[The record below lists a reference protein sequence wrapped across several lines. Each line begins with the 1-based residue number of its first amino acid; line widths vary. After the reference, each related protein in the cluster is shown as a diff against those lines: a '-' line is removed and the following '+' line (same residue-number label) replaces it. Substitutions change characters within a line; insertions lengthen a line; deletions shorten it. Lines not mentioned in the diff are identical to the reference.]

1 MNAADVMKRLGIK
14 PEDRVH
20 LLIRHLKRV
29 MVERKPTFAMIIDDL
44 FDIPAVEAALRG
56 FERECKGYMR

>member
-1 MNAADVMKRLGIK
+1 MNAADVVKRLGME
-14 PEDRVH
+14 PEDRVK

-29 MVERKPTFAMIIDDL
+29 MVEKKPHFAMIIDDL

-56 FERECKGYMR
+56 FEKEQ